1 MNELQIF
8 GYIAS
13 VLVAISLMMSSIVK
27 LRIINLIGA
36 ACFSTYGL
44 LIGAYPVF
52 ILNGFIALIDIYY
65 LIQIFGAK
73 EFFRIIEVKT
83 NADYLNYFLNFYKED
98 IKKFIPTFEYKPN
111 ENYHTMFVLRDTI
124 PAGLV
129 ISEYLDDDII
139 YLKLDYAIP
148 GYRDF
153 KMGKYVFNEIFKQ
166 KKVKKIYSDA
176 GNKKHQKYLMKMG
189 FEKCTLD
196 KKELFCMEVKWK
208 NILG

>member
-13 VLVAISLMMSSIVK
+13 VLVAVSLMMSSIVK

-36 ACFSTYGL
+36 ACFSTYGF

-52 ILNGFIALIDIYY
+52 VLNGFIALIDIYY
-65 LIQIFGAK
+65 LIQILGAK
-73 EFFRIIEVKT
+73 EYFHVLEVKT
-83 NADYLNYFLNFYKED
+83 NADYLQYFLKFYNDD
-98 IKKFIPTFEYKPN
+98 IKKFIPTFNYQPN
-111 ENYHTMFVLRDTI
+111 ENYHAMFVLRDTI

-153 KMGKYVFNEIFKQ
+153 KMGKYVFNEIFKS
-166 KKVKKIYSDA
+166 KKVKKIYSDP
-176 GNKKHQKYLMKMG
+176 GNEKHQKYLRKMG
-189 FEKCTLD
+189 FEKCFL
-196 KKELFCMEVKWK
+196 EGNEIYCLNVSANE
-208 NILG
+208 